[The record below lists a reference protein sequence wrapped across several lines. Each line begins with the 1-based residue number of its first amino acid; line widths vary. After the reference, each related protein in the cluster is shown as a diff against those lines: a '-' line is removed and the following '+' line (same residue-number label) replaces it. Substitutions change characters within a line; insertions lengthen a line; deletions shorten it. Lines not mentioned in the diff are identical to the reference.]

1 MKGKVAVYVEG
12 ADADTSIDDILR
24 EEGWTVLRYDASTIT
39 DGKAQG
45 EEINQA
51 VKANNRAAKAAS
63 KKKKKPAA
71 KK

>member
-1 MKGKVAVYVEG
+1 MED
-12 ADADTSIDDILR
+12 ADADTSIDDVLR
-24 EEGWTVLRYDASTIT
+24 EEGWTVLRYDASAIT

-63 KKKKKPAA
+63 KKKKKPAS